1 MPIDAS
7 IPLGIK
13 QQDYGSKIS
22 SILSNQAQA
31 MQNQVASD
39 QLRERDALS
48 KIDFSQ
54 YRDSDGVI
62 DADKA
67 AAAAMKAA
75 PKYLGPQRASE
86 FYKLRSD
93 QLAVGAGLQSLTED
107 QKKDIGQSLGALA
120 AKKDLS
126 KDDIKSALG
135 TFMDTASSPAIK
147 RMARVQFD
155 ALDKLPDDPN
165 TLRQGL
171 LQMGRGVQP
180 AGAVSGPGGV
190 ATPQNDTIDSGASI
204 QPGARAPAS
213 LGGGFIPGGPPIQ
226 REVPPGSMV
235 LTDPRTGNMY
245 NYDPQK
251 NTVTAAGS
259 GNRTPGAAPPVMNPG
274 EAPSITANVAK
285 GAEMAWNNRNAAGM
299 ARTSMD
305 ALNKIEA
312 LADKAQTG
320 PGSQEFAALKTAVGE
335 FVGSKTVANSAT
347 DTNKLAKLVAQV
359 AVTRAQ
365 ALNMGGSDARL
376 DEINKSGPNTKVD
389 PEALKYVASYT
400 RALDHAALAKG
411 DAQSKWYEDHGQ
423 NYATH
428 GQFEDAWR
436 KTADPHVFQALEMS
450 DKKAKEF
457 YKGLTDSEK
466 LKFRQS
472 YDGLKQMGAI
482 Q

>member
-1 MPIDAS
+1 MPVDAS

-13 QQDYGSKIS
+13 QQDYGTKIS
-22 SILSNQAQA
+22 TILSNQAQV

-48 KIDFSQ
+48 KIDFNQ

-62 DADKA
+62 DADRA

-93 QLAVGAGLQSLTED
+93 QLAVSAGMQSLTEE
-107 QKKDIGQSLGALA
+107 QRRDIGTWAGSVA
-120 AKKDLS
+120 A
-126 KDDIKSALG
+126 
-135 TFMDTASSPAIK
+135 
-147 RMARVQFD
+147 
-155 ALDKLPDDPN
+155 LPDDQLDKKTIRDHLQQFKQMTNQPATRRMMDVQIN
-165 TLRQGL
+165 ALDQMPDDPKLLRQAA
-171 LQMGRGVQP
+171 LQVGRAVQP

-190 ATPQNDTIDSGASI
+190 ATPQADQVDTGSEI
-204 QPGARAPAS
+204 QPGVRQPGT
-213 LGGGFIPGGPPIQ
+213 LGGGFTPSGAGIKKTPSPN
-226 REVPPGSMV
+226 V
-235 LTDPRTGNMY
+235 LSDQFGNMY
-245 NYDPQK
+245 DFDPST
-251 NTVTAAGS
+251 NTVRAVGSGKGAPTAA
-259 GNRTPGAAPPVMNPG
+259 PKVVAPG
-274 EAPSITANVAK
+274 EVPTLQTDVAR
-285 GAEMAWNNRNAAGM
+285 GSEMAWANRNAALS

-305 ALNKIEA
+305 ALNKIES

-335 FVGSKTVANSAT
+335 FTGIKSAANSAT

-359 AVTRAQ
+359 AVQRAG
-365 ALNMGGSDARL
+365 ALGMSGSDARL

-411 DAQSKWYEDHGQ
+411 DAQAKWYEDHGQ

-428 GQFEDAWR
+428 GQFEDKWR
-436 KTADPHVFQALEMS
+436 QAADPHVFQALEMS

-457 YKGLTDSEK
+457 YQKLTDADKKKFRDNYQK
-466 LKFRQS
+466 LK
-472 YDGLKQMGAI
+472 DLGAI